1 MMHAYIQ
8 PTCWDLVYIY
18 IYIYIYDHKVEG
30 VGLHLCTP
38 RFSSLIYSDQSVQP
52 AMCGFLH
59 FQRHSS
65 KHNNI
70 TSKETKGHEILNQ
83 WR

>member
-1 MMHAYIQ
+1 MMHAYLQ
-8 PTCWDLVYIY
+8 PTCCDLVYIY
-18 IYIYIYDHKVEG
+18 IFMTRVFHKEES

-38 RFSSLIYSDQSVQP
+38 CLPSLIYSDQSVQP

-59 FQRHSS
+59 FQWHLS

-70 TSKETKGHEILNQ
+70 YSKETKGHEIVKQL
-83 WR
+83 R